1 MANSPSVS
9 IRIPPETLKRI
20 DRMAQKLY
28 PSRQAGKHPNR
39 SQLILQAIEQF
50 LEEQESSCDNNLEK
64 ELDGAGTAPHEHQTE
79 EQAIIQTFKQS
90 PQYIEPPIREYI
102 NWWFDYFS
110 YMKNLTDVWFS
121 AK

>member
-9 IRIPPETLKRI
+9 IRIPPETLKRV

-28 PSRQAGKHPNR
+28 PSRQAGKPPNR
-39 SQLILQAIEQF
+39 SQLILQAIDHF
-50 LEEQESSCDNNLEK
+50 LAEQESSYADNLE
-64 ELDGAGTAPHEHQTE
+64 EPQLGDSQINEQQLDD
-79 EQAIIQTFKQS
+79 QAITQTFQQS

-110 YMKNLTDVWFS
+110 YMKNFTDAWFS
-121 AK
+121 VK